1 MSSTRADGEDFQGG
15 FGPCRKKRYF
25 ASDFVRF
32 AGLEGEVIDLD
43 HAPRDPHDRFLT
55 LLLRH
60 EPGIRASI
68 RAVVHRPEDVDDVMQ
83 AVSIVAWRKFDQ
95 LTDER
100 GFGRWACMIARFEVL
115 KFQRERARDRFVL
128 DEALVSLIL
137 EEAEEEVSDRG
148 RRLSLLE
155 SCLMRLPESRRALV
169 MQAYS
174 PGCTTRALA
183 ERLGR
188 TEDGLYQLLRRI
200 RLELKQCVEGRWS
213 EEGGGPA

>member
-1 MSSTRADGEDFQGG
+1 M
-15 FGPCRKKRYF
+15 
-25 ASDFVRF
+25 
-32 AGLEGEVIDLD
+32 GEVTDSD
-43 HAPRDPHDRFLT
+43 DAHARYLG

-60 EPGIRASI
+60 EPVIRASI

-95 LTDER
+95 LTDEA

-128 DEALVSLIL
+128 DEKLVAMIL
-137 EEAEEEVSDRG
+137 DEGAEEVSTRSQ
-148 RRLSLLE
+148 RLTLLE
-155 SCLMRLPESRRALV
+155 KCLERLPEARRAMV

-183 ERLGR
+183 QRLGR

-200 RLELKQCVEGRWS
+200 RLELKHCVEVRLYG
-213 EEGGGPA
+213 EGGGPV